1 MSKVVKDKFKH
12 LIIYLISFAIN
23 YMIFIFLMLFV
34 SENSA
39 VGINIVNLIA
49 WIVSMVFIFFVDKK
63 YVPDLVD
70 ENKDIDEIIASVK
83 AEKGVDIDEA
93 MKRVSE
99 TPVGIHCWQGDDVA
113 GFESPDGNL
122 TGGIQ
127 STGDYP
133 GKARNIDELRALLV
147 NAFLLIY
154 GYPRPVSH
162 VRGAARQRIK
172 ERRFARVG
180 IPRKRKF

>member
-70 ENKDIDEIIASVK
+70 ENNSSELFKFILIRIFSLII
-83 AEKGVDIDEA
+83 EA
-93 MKRVSE
+93 LIIYIFIIILKKNYYLIKLIS
-99 TPVGIHCWQGDDVA
+99 
-113 GFESPDGNL
+113 L
-122 TGGIQ
+122 
-127 STGDYP
+127 
-133 GKARNIDELRALLV
+133 
-147 NAFLLIY
+147 FLLFY
-154 GYPRPVSH
+154 FNRFDVKY
-162 VRGAARQRIK
+162 IK
-172 ERRFARVG
+172 F
-180 IPRKRKF
+180 K

>member
-70 ENKDIDEIIASVK
+70 ENNSSELFKFILIRIFSLII
-83 AEKGVDIDEA
+83 EA
-93 MKRVSE
+93 LIIYIFIIILKKNYYLIKLIS
-99 TPVGIHCWQGDDVA
+99 
-113 GFESPDGNL
+113 L
-122 TGGIQ
+122 
-127 STGDYP
+127 
-133 GKARNIDELRALLV
+133 
-147 NAFLLIY
+147 FLLFY
-154 GYPRPVSH
+154 FNRFYVKY
-162 VRGAARQRIK
+162 IK
-172 ERRFARVG
+172 F
-180 IPRKRKF
+180 K

>member
-49 WIVSMVFIFFVDKK
+49 WIVSMVFTFFVDKK

-70 ENKDIDEIIASVK
+70 ENNSSELFKFILIRIFSLII
-83 AEKGVDIDEA
+83 
-93 MKRVSE
+93 E
-99 TPVGIHCWQGDDVA
+99 TLIIYI
-113 GFESPDGNL
+113 FIIILKKNYYLIKLISL
-122 TGGIQ
+122 
-127 STGDYP
+127 
-133 GKARNIDELRALLV
+133 
-147 NAFLLIY
+147 FLLFY
-154 GYPRPVSH
+154 FNRFYVKY
-162 VRGAARQRIK
+162 IK
-172 ERRFARVG
+172 F
-180 IPRKRKF
+180 K